1 MTVDKKKIWK
11 TTFYI
16 SVIIYVTNMI
26 CIIAS
31 GSCLFFAS
39 CSAYNYISTVL
50 SAVFLIIFYN
60 FLQKGS
66 LTFRYLIIMFGALI
80 AFPFIVALIFGGI
93 GFS

>member
-11 TTFYI
+11 IIFYI
-16 SVIIYVTNMI
+16 SVVIYVANVI

-31 GSCLFFAS
+31 GRCILFAS
-39 CSAYNYISTVL
+39 YNAYNYISTIL

-60 FLQKGS
+60 FLRKGS
-66 LTFRYLIIMFGALI
+66 LTFRYLLIMFGVLV
-80 AFPFIVALIFGGI
+80 AFPFLVALVFGGI